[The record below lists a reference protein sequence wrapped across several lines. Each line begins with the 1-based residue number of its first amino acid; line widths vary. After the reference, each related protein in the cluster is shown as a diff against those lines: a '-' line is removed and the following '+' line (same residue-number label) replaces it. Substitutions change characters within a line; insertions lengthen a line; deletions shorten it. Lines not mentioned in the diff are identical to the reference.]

1 MKRYLAVVLGST
13 ATGKS
18 KLAVMLAEK
27 FGSMIISADSRQ
39 FYREMQV
46 GTSRLTEKE
55 MSGVQ
60 HYFSGHIS
68 IHDYYSA
75 GRFEIDV
82 LTLLEKIFENS
93 QLAILCG
100 GSGLYIDA
108 VCQGISNIPDID
120 SDIRERVK
128 SWHSTFGLEKLL
140 EKLRESDPEYYQE
153 ADKNNP
159 KRILRA
165 LEVIEQTGR
174 KFSEIRRIKPKPRL
188 FNIIKT
194 GIELPRDVLYRRIND
209 RVDRMIQ
216 DGLVEEAR
224 ELYPYRDLAALQT
237 VGYEEM
243 FSFFEGKYDLAE
255 AIRLI
260 KRNTRRYAKRQITW
274 FKKDPGIHWF
284 SPEDIPSI
292 SSFIGE
298 NLELK

>member
-120 SDIRERVK
+120 S
-128 SWHSTFGLEKLL
+128 
-140 EKLRESDPEYYQE
+140 
-153 ADKNNP
+153 
-159 KRILRA
+159 
-165 LEVIEQTGR
+165 
-174 KFSEIRRIKPKPRL
+174 
-188 FNIIKT
+188 NI
-194 GIELPRDVLYRRIND
+194 GDV
-209 RVDRMIQ
+209 
-216 DGLVEEAR
+216 
-224 ELYPYRDLAALQT
+224 
-237 VGYEEM
+237 
-243 FSFFEGKYDLAE
+243 
-255 AIRLI
+255 
-260 KRNTRRYAKRQITW
+260 
-274 FKKDPGIHWF
+274 
-284 SPEDIPSI
+284 
-292 SSFIGE
+292 
-298 NLELK
+298 